1 MRLKPIPVSPTA
13 PMEDARRHPGCR
25 MLIYCRACRFARA
38 YDPARIIKRLHDT
51 GAGGF
56 RTPIGHVARHVARD
70 CPSCGRRQWIS
81 TLAWPETLDARE
93 AKRLAGVYRN

>member
-25 MLIYCRACRFARA
+25 MLIYCR
-38 YDPARIIKRLHDT
+38 
-51 GAGGF
+51 
-56 RTPIGHVARHVARD
+56 
-70 CPSCGRRQWIS
+70 RRQWIS